1 MTDFR
6 LITAAVICA
15 GIVATTNLATA
26 QDYVPT
32 VEYCVP
38 TTDTP
43 PSWRWWASYHPDFVR
58 NWGPFFRRHVYRY
71 GPIAVCSAPATPAVI
86 SSKY

>member
-6 LITAAVICA
+6 LITAAVVCA
-15 GIVATTNLATA
+15 GIVATTNLASA

-32 VEYCVP
+32 VCVP
-38 TTDTP
+38 ATVTP
-43 PSWRWWASYHPDFVR
+43 PPWQWWASYHPDFVR
-58 NWGPFFRRHVYRY
+58 NWGPFFARHVYRY
-71 GPIAVCSAPATPAVI
+71 GPIAVCSAPATPSVI